1 MRGVPLQKVQQI
13 LGHKSYQTT
22 LRYAHLAPDQGKDA
36 VDLLC
41 EGITGHY
48 TVTSNPPS
56 GGTALRPAAND
67 GTSTSNGPGGRI
79 RTGNL
84 RLMKPP
90 L

>member
-1 MRGVPLQKVQQI
+1 MRGVSLQKVQQI

-48 TVTSNPPS
+48 TVTTTP
-56 GGTALRPAAND
+56 RPKGESRKSAVND
-67 GTSTSNGPGGRI
+67 GVTTSNGPGGRI
-79 RTGNL
+79 RTANL